1 MSSPHDQEPGTGQ
14 AVSLAWPQLD
24 IALATMVRE
33 REMNTLSLELL
44 DELGAA
50 LEASV
55 SGGARALIVTG
66 QGRAFCAGAHLNYF
80 SPTQPPIWP
89 GGFFLLYLF
98 LCAF

>member
-50 LEASV
+50 S
-55 SGGARALIVTG
+55 RC
-66 QGRAFCAGAHLNYF
+66 R
-80 SPTQPPIWP
+80 
-89 GGFFLLYLF
+89 
-98 LCAF
+98 